1 MRLPA
6 WLLPAALVGLAGG
19 CGPTSPA
26 AATPTPAGARPV
38 EPAALEVAGR
48 TEPAPGRRAVIAPV
62 VLHPV
67 VEVKVAP
74 GDRVKKDQLL
84 VKLDDDEP
92 QADVRAK
99 RAALSEMKAGLAR
112 LKAQPRQEERAEAR
126 AALES
131 ARVSAG
137 EYREAVRR
145 LDELMEHG
153 HTSEAVYRSSKAS
166 LLRYEADVL
175 AAEARLQRLLKQ
187 PVALEV
193 AEAEA
198 RVATAQA
205 NLESSQAELEHYTVT
220 TPIDGVV
227 GWLDVH
233 VGTVSRPGTTVWGE
247 ILDLREL
254 DVRCDLAPE
263 QADRVSVGQAAEVRR
278 PGAPP
283 ESYLSGRVV
292 RAGVAADA
300 NTGRVPVRV
309 RLDNPGQRLRCFV
322 PVTVRFL
329 AAEAGSPPTS

>member
-1 MRLPA
+1 MRLLS
-6 WLLPAALVGLAGG
+6 WLVPVALLGLAGG
-19 CGPTSPA
+19 CSPAPPA
-26 AATPTPAGARPV
+26 AATPPPPTAPPA
-38 EPAALEVAGR
+38 EMAALEVTGK
-48 TEPAPGRRAVIAPV
+48 TEPAPGRLAVIAPT

-74 GDRVKKDQLL
+74 GDRVKKDQLV

-99 RAALSEMKAGLAR
+99 KAALHELKAGLAK
-112 LKAQPRQEERAEAR
+112 LKAQPREQERAEAR

-131 ARVSAG
+131 ARVSAR
-137 EYREAVRR
+137 EWREAVRR
-145 LDELMEHG
+145 LDALMLNG
-153 HTSEAVYRSSKAS
+153 HTSEAVYRSSQAN
-166 LLRYEADVL
+166 LLRYEKDVL

-187 PVALEV
+187 PVALEI

-220 TPIDGVV
+220 APIDGVV
-227 GWLDVH
+227 SWLDVH

-254 DVRCDLAPE
+254 DVRCDLTPE
-263 QADRVSVGQAAEVRR
+263 QADRVSVGQAVEVRR
-278 PGAPP
+278 EGAPP
-283 ESYLSGRVV
+283 ERYLAGRVV
-292 RAGVAADA
+292 SVGVAADA
-300 NTGRVPVRV
+300 KTGRVPVRV
-309 RLDNPGQRLRCFV
+309 RVDNPGQRLRCYV

-329 AAEAGSPPTS
+329 AAGGPLTP